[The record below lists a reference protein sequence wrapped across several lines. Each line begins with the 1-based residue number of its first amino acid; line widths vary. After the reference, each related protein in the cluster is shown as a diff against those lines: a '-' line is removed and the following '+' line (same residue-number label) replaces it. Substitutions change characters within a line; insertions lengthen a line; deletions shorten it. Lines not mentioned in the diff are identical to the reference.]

1 MIWGIF
7 FFFFCLSR
15 FPMIRLAPPPF
26 NLLRTPLFI
35 LHAIQL
41 KFMLMNI
48 NLQSICMYF
57 IRVQK
62 ILQTDKINV
71 WVPFAAV
78 PAEIVALLTI

>member
-1 MIWGIF
+1 MIW
-7 FFFFCLSR
+7 
-15 FPMIRLAPPPF
+15 LAPPPPF
-26 NLLRTPLFI
+26 QFASDASVYLACN
-35 LHAIQL
+35 
-41 KFMLMNI
+41 
-48 NLQSICMYF
+48 SIKVYVNEHKSAKYMYF